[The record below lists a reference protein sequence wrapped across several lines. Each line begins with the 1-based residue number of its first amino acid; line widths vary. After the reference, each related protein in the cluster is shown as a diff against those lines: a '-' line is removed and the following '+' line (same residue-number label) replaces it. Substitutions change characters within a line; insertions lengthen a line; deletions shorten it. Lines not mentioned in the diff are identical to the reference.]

1 MGQMKFEILN
11 KELDKELLRE
21 NLRIIS
27 WLDRKRWC
35 KENQKKEEKRVF
47 KSIDKN
53 LSNSEKILVHWL
65 CYITDR
71 QMRAMRIWDLGGAV
85 FSDWVRNY
93 CEQKISAKELIEK
106 CFKEYDKNKGKF
118 KTFNS
123 ELEFSSRFPR
133 VDKEHIFQ
141 TLKILESFEVELA
154 GKKFTRNLVAF
165 ILHFIKDK
173 EDCLRKVACAL
184 YLLTYKLDDGKKANP
199 QEILE
204 ILNDNNKFSK
214 EVQKFKKKATE
225 GKKRLWAALRDYKKG
240 LFAEIFKKAIRE
252 IIPNRAENFIKTW
265 EDLPLD
271 LLELPGDR
279 WNSDSRFI
287 RCVLGLE
294 KSTKET
300 INLEKLNVSEL
311 IREIYKNEE
320 YHKEFK
326 KIGFY
331 PEQFDVSFDFARK
344 MCEERLCHICLFNS
358 RAKSICVPNKEY
370 CTVALITCGYLAPCD
385 QENCIIN
392 KTKKLL

>member
-1 MGQMKFEILN
+1 MGQMEFEILN
-11 KELDKELLRE
+11 EKLLRE

-35 KENQKKEEKRVF
+35 KENQKKEEERVF

-93 CEQKISAKELIEK
+93 CEQKISAEELIKK

-141 TLKILESFEVELA
+141 ALKILESFEVELA

-165 ILHFIKDK
+165 ILHFIKNK
-173 EDCLRKVACAL
+173 EDYLRKVACAL
-184 YLLTYKLDDGKKANP
+184 YLLTYKLDGKKANP

-204 ILNDNNKFSK
+204 VLNDNNKFSK

-240 LFAEIFKKAIRE
+240 LFSEIFKEAIKEVAGKNKA
-252 IIPNRAENFIKTW
+252 AELIKVW
-265 EDLPLD
+265 ENLPMD
-271 LLELPGDR
+271 SLELPGDR
-279 WNSDSRFI
+279 WNNDPRFI
-287 RCVLGLE
+287 ECVLRMKKQNGIFTIGVLSNIPKKVIEIE
-294 KSTKET
+294 K
-300 INLEKLNVSEL
+300 N
-311 IREIYKNEE
+311 
-320 YHKEFK
+320 
-326 KIGFY
+326 
-331 PEQFDVSFDFARK
+331 
-344 MCEERLCHICLFNS
+344 
-358 RAKSICVPNKEY
+358 
-370 CTVALITCGYLAPCD
+370 
-385 QENCIIN
+385 
-392 KTKKLL
+392 